1 MKDAYSFHANIED
14 FEEFYENI
22 KKVYMRVFNRLGI
35 GADTVIADAD
45 GGAIS
50 DKNSHEF
57 QTFLSIG
64 EDIIVQDSSGYSFN
78 LELASGVADEKNTS
92 EEKRKMEYIN
102 TVEDIVTME
111 KMAAYFGSPSWQM
124 LKTVV
129 YKTHSGRFFSIVIRG
144 DLAVN
149 EIKVRKFIQKKY
161 NEGFVQA
168 TEEDLILLGTVRG
181 FATPIRDAKLK
192 IENYGDESLMSAKN
206 YYG

>member
-22 KKVYMRVFNRLGI
+22 KKVYMRVFDRLGI

-57 QTFLSIG
+57 QTFLQIG

-92 EEKRKMEYIN
+92 EEKREMEYID
-102 TVEDIVTME
+102 TVADIVTME
-111 KMAAYFGSPSWQM
+111 KMTEYFHAPLWQC
-124 LKTVV
+124 LKTVI
-129 YKTHSGRFFSIVIRG
+129 YKTAS
-144 DLAVN
+144 
-149 EIKVRKFIQKKY
+149 
-161 NEGFVQA
+161 
-168 TEEDLILLGTVRG
+168 
-181 FATPIRDAKLK
+181 
-192 IENYGDESLMSAKN
+192 
-206 YYG
+206 